1 MAAEDLNLGMEQA
14 AEMAANAEMS
24 APSIQQSLGVD
35 AALELGAAEEQAS
48 KQSFDVSSLVADGSG
63 SPGGPGGG
71 FAQQSAPVKPSTTS
85 SDFMSS
91 MDKVIDSSANDI
103 FVERDAPKNIQD
115 KLNKIEGPKTRYANQ
130 DLDLYRYQ
138 EDFDP
143 KGFDP
148 FNSKN
153 YEHWTDKESWG
164 SALGKGFD
172 SFGTRFGNTF
182 TDSFASYGRIG
193 SALMNWDWDMLNP
206 TESEMVDQNWDE
218 YKESMK
224 NYTFVPPE
232 EEEDIFSKRT
242 VSEFIGNA
250 GFALGTFAAL
260 GVELVADAVLTFA
273 TGGGGAAS
281 FAATAARFG
290 AKEGVK
296 LGVAQTV
303 KQAAKTGAFKFAD
316 FVVDMGKGATFYA
329 NQGTDALSAAAK
341 VTNKAKQA
349 ENIASAGKV
358 GSDALR
364 NSMKEV
370 FDIYTLNGRAIMKS
384 KSFGELAGNIAKGV
398 PLLGTGIRYGEKIA
412 AGVKGGLSTG
422 KLVGIGLQGTRR
434 MLQEFNMSST
444 EAGFEAVTSYG
455 STLDMM
461 LEQYRTDHE
470 GQNPP
475 ADEFAKMQT
484 KAMNSASSNYN
495 TNLALLMVTNRL
507 QFGTIFNR
515 YLGANK
521 WTKEL
526 LEEGAEKS
534 FGVNRMWKSS
544 TLMGKTYEKGFFGT
558 YGLTGKIA
566 KDFGK
571 KQAVY
576 QFGKQF
582 MKDFA
587 RFEVTEGLQEN
598 LQETSSSAWKYY
610 YAGQYNGTKY
620 TLGQAFNNGMNE
632 QFTKQGFRTFLQG
645 ALTGSMIRPATAVA
659 TKLTSYIQEK
669 AVASNYKD
677 NPNENPYVQ
686 MKERLKQDINLQNE
700 MMSQMSNKKFEDNA
714 VAFTA
719 QVDSSLQQTESA
731 AKSSQYE
738 WQNAKDNS
746 VLAGAL
752 AANRSGTIAVYQQ
765 ALREMG
771 KTMTDEEFEASTGT
785 KLADTK
791 YNTAEE
797 FTAAMA
803 KDVKGYSDTI
813 DKIRRKVKSMPDP
826 LMYEKG
832 SKNRIVASIMNN
844 AQEEAI
850 KIVALNAMKATR
862 ASERAQAI
870 SQELLTI
877 PGFANSAEFSIR
889 VLANPENFQGEVGNM
904 QAELKILQESLG
916 VVDASQRENI
926 KKKIKIK
933 EDQIG
938 LIDEWLNYWDNR
950 EQMVK
955 RVDAET
961 GEEGEASQKVYDT
974 FVGMPFTVKEYDEDG
989 NITDEN
995 GTAYSLDHKDIIET
1009 FRKFINSRNQEA
1021 GISDQVSEATL
1032 RDAFDKVVDYMRL
1045 DQDAKDYMQAM
1056 DLLYNPE
1063 YYKQTISRI
1072 QDGRFKYEL
1081 LEFVDNIQDRIRST
1095 ILYTVA
1101 NSDTDDMAERLQLI
1115 EKLYTELNTAII
1127 ESESY
1132 KNLVLLGID
1141 ETLGLDH
1148 AKFAEENA
1156 KKLNEVL
1163 QEKIAEIVDTYAPSA
1178 MSDDL
1183 SDDDYIQFQKTTKI
1197 SGINMNIIARKVQ
1210 SERTL
1215 STRQAE
1221 AYKANKEDIDKLVNR
1236 LNDALK
1242 GSQDSMMQDMSL
1254 YGVAREK
1261 LVESGE
1267 FTEEDLKVMTDKQV
1281 LDLALSKG
1289 LIDPAEALKNA
1300 NGYDQ
1305 ISDEIWNNFIANQ
1318 EVEEGVL
1325 ENIASRDYQGIALSE
1340 REKSILEARASEIAD
1355 IQDRLEKE
1363 EAEANPVAIEPE
1375 EEPIPQELEQA
1386 TDTEETTPDNVGGTV
1401 SNAEA
1406 GEEALLASIAQMN
1419 GGTTTDDDFEVKGSE
1434 DEGFDVT
1441 SKDGINVNSEKIE
1454 SEDEAFDLADNL
1466 NNGRNNIDWARQF
1479 LGDLSKDEDETLKVD
1494 RMVNSGKRSL
1504 TAYNKK
1510 NGTDIKT
1517 LEDYYK
1523 IIDGKMTLDM
1533 IKESILTNTP
1543 LAKIKAQRKKQARTD
1558 AKEED
1563 LFDSTSSPFVGGP
1576 ALPLQSIQDLFDRLE
1591 SMSAQT
1597 PAVDVVLNLNVESTT
1612 KNGNE
1617 RLINDDPSIKM
1628 GDETQELNKLKRYGK
1643 TNYYINNGVLGVIIE
1658 GKDLFGR
1665 DNGSTK
1671 VIVKVPEGF
1680 NETIFAKL
1688 VADIKYP
1695 KSTTVAET
1703 ERVLDEIREAIQKS
1717 IIQTTT
1723 NTKTDVEARRKY
1735 SIEELGVSEG
1745 VDGKIA
1751 GLYISNELNDDGTVR
1766 TIRITGPSVQ
1776 AVTDRLNAK
1785 YNAENSEKIGKFVS
1799 EEEVSEDTVLD
1810 QLRKINS
1817 CFK

>member
-1 MAAEDLNLGMEQA
+1 M
-14 AEMAANAEMS
+14 
-24 APSIQQSLGVD
+24 
-35 AALELGAAEEQAS
+35 
-48 KQSFDVSSLVADGSG
+48 
-63 SPGGPGGG
+63 
-71 FAQQSAPVKPSTTS
+71 
-85 SDFMSS
+85 
-91 MDKVIDSSANDI
+91 
-103 FVERDAPKNIQD
+103 
-115 KLNKIEGPKTRYANQ
+115 
-130 DLDLYRYQ
+130 
-138 EDFDP
+138 
-143 KGFDP
+143 
-148 FNSKN
+148 
-153 YEHWTDKESWG
+153 
-164 SALGKGFD
+164 
-172 SFGTRFGNTF
+172 
-182 TDSFASYGRIG
+182 
-193 SALMNWDWDMLNP
+193 
-206 TESEMVDQNWDE
+206 
-218 YKESMK
+218 
-224 NYTFVPPE
+224 
-232 EEEDIFSKRT
+232 
-242 VSEFIGNA
+242 
-250 GFALGTFAAL
+250 
-260 GVELVADAVLTFA
+260 
-273 TGGGGAAS
+273 GGA
-281 FAATAARFG
+281 
-290 AKEGVK
+290 
-296 LGVAQTV
+296 
-303 KQAAKTGAFKFAD
+303 
-316 FVVDMGKGATFYA
+316 
-329 NQGTDALSAAAK
+329 
-341 VTNKAKQA
+341 
-349 ENIASAGKV
+349 
-358 GSDALR
+358 
-364 NSMKEV
+364 
-370 FDIYTLNGRAIMKS
+370 
-384 KSFGELAGNIAKGV
+384 
-398 PLLGTGIRYGEKIA
+398 
-412 AGVKGGLSTG
+412 
-422 KLVGIGLQGTRR
+422 
-434 MLQEFNMSST
+434 
-444 EAGFEAVTSYG
+444 
-455 STLDMM
+455 
-461 LEQYRTDHE
+461 
-470 GQNPP
+470 
-475 ADEFAKMQT
+475 
-484 KAMNSASSNYN
+484 
-495 TNLALLMVTNRL
+495 
-507 QFGTIFNR
+507 
-515 YLGANK
+515 GAN
-521 WTKEL
+521 
-526 LEEGAEKS
+526 
-534 FGVNRMWKSS
+534 SS
-544 TLMGKTYEKGFFGT
+544 
-558 YGLTGKIA
+558 
-566 KDFGK
+566 
-571 KQAVY
+571 
-576 QFGKQF
+576 
-582 MKDFA
+582 
-587 RFEVTEGLQEN
+587 
-598 LQETSSSAWKYY
+598 
-610 YAGQYNGTKY
+610 
-620 TLGQAFNNGMNE
+620 
-632 QFTKQGFRTFLQG
+632 
-645 ALTGSMIRPATAVA
+645 
-659 TKLTSYIQEK
+659 
-669 AVASNYKD
+669 
-677 NPNENPYVQ
+677 
-686 MKERLKQDINLQNE
+686 
-700 MMSQMSNKKFEDNA
+700 
-714 VAFTA
+714 
-719 QVDSSLQQTESA
+719 
-731 AKSSQYE
+731 
-738 WQNAKDNS
+738 
-746 VLAGAL
+746 
-752 AANRSGTIAVYQQ
+752 
-765 ALREMG
+765 
-771 KTMTDEEFEASTGT
+771 
-785 KLADTK
+785 
-791 YNTAEE
+791 
-797 FTAAMA
+797 
-803 KDVKGYSDTI
+803 
-813 DKIRRKVKSMPDP
+813 
-826 LMYEKG
+826 
-832 SKNRIVASIMNN
+832 
-844 AQEEAI
+844 
-850 KIVALNAMKATR
+850 
-862 ASERAQAI
+862 
-870 SQELLTI
+870 
-877 PGFANSAEFSIR
+877 
-889 VLANPENFQGEVGNM
+889 
-904 QAELKILQESLG
+904 
-916 VVDASQRENI
+916 
-926 KKKIKIK
+926 
-933 EDQIG
+933 
-938 LIDEWLNYWDNR
+938 
-950 EQMVK
+950 
-955 RVDAET
+955 
-961 GEEGEASQKVYDT
+961 
-974 FVGMPFTVKEYDEDG
+974 
-989 NITDEN
+989 
-995 GTAYSLDHKDIIET
+995 
-1009 FRKFINSRNQEA
+1009 
-1021 GISDQVSEATL
+1021 
-1032 RDAFDKVVDYMRL
+1032 
-1045 DQDAKDYMQAM
+1045 
-1056 DLLYNPE
+1056 NPE

>member
-14 AEMAANAEMS
+14 AEMSANAEMS
-24 APSIQQSLGVD
+24 APDVQQSLGTD
-35 AALELGAAEEQAS
+35 AALELGAAEQEAS
-48 KQSFDVSSLVADGSG
+48 QSFDINSLVADGTG
-63 SPGGPGGG
+63 GPGGGGG
-71 FAQQSAPVKPSTTS
+71 FAQQSAPAKPNTTS

-91 MDKVIDSSANDI
+91 MDKVIDASANDI
-103 FVERDAPKNIQD
+103 FVEREAPKTLQEKI
-115 KLNKIEGPKTRYANQ
+115 NKIEGPKTRYANQ

-153 YEHWTDKESWG
+153 YEHWTEKENWG

-193 SALMNWDWDMLNP
+193 DALMNWDWDLLNP
-206 TESEMVDQNWDE
+206 TEGEMIDQNWEE

-224 NYTFVPPE
+224 NYVFVPAE

-260 GVELVADAVLTFA
+260 GVELIADAALTFV
-273 TGGGGAAS
+273 TGGGGIGS
-281 FAATAARFG
+281 FGATAARFG
-290 AKEGVK
+290 AKEAVK
-296 LGVAQTV
+296 VGAKQTLKQTV
-303 KQAAKTGAFKFAD
+303 KSGAFKFAD

-341 VTNKAKQA
+341 VTNKANQA
-349 ENIASAGKV
+349 ENLASAGKI

-398 PLLGTGIRYGEKIA
+398 PLLGTGIRYGEKVA

-455 STLDMM
+455 ATLDMM
-461 LEQYRTDHE
+461 LEQYRNDHD

-475 ADEFAKMQT
+475 ADEFAKMQS
-484 KAMNSASSNYN
+484 KAMNAASSNYN

-507 QFGTIFNR
+507 QFGSIFNR

-526 LEEGAEKS
+526 LEEGAEKTL
-534 FGVNRMWKSS
+534 GVNRMWKSS
-544 TLMGKTYEKGFFGT
+544 NLVGKTYEKGFFGT

-576 QFGKQF
+576 EFGKQF

-620 TLGQAFNNGMNE
+620 TLGQAFNKGLDE

-645 ALTGSMIRPATAVA
+645 ALTGSIIRPATAVA
-659 TKLTSYIQEK
+659 TKLTNYVQEK
-669 AVASNYKD
+669 AVESNYKD
-677 NPNENPYVQ
+677 NPNENPYVI
-686 MKERLKQDINLQNE
+686 MKARLEKDINLQNE
-700 MMSQMSNKKFEDNA
+700 LMRQMSNKKFEDNV

-719 QVDSSLQQTESA
+719 QVDSSLQQTEAA
-731 AKSSQYE
+731 AKDSQYE

-752 AANRSGTIAVYQQ
+752 AANRSGTISMYQQ

-771 KTMTDEEFEASTGT
+771 KTMTDEEFEAATGT
-785 KLADTK
+785 KLSDTK

-813 DKIRRKVKSMPDP
+813 DKIRRKVKSLPDP

-832 SKNRIVASIMNN
+832 SKDRIVATIMNN
-844 AQEEAI
+844 SQEEAI
-850 KIVALNAMKATR
+850 RIIALNAMKASR

-904 QAELKILQESLG
+904 QAELKILQESLT
-916 VVDASQRENI
+916 VVDPSQRESI

-933 EDQIG
+933 QEQIA
-938 LIDEWLNYWDNR
+938 LLDEWLNYWDNR

-955 RVDAET
+955 RVDTET

-974 FVGMPFTVKEYDEDG
+974 FVGMPFSVKEYDEDG
-989 NITDEN
+989 NIIDEN
-995 GTAYSLDHKDIIET
+995 ATAYSLDHKDIVET
-1009 FRKFINSRNQEA
+1009 FRKFINLRNEEA
-1021 GISDQVSEATL
+1021 GINAKVSEATL
-1032 RDAFDKVVDYMRL
+1032 REAFDKVVDYMRL
-1045 DQDAKDYMQAM
+1045 DQDARDYMEAM

-1063 YYKQTISRI
+1063 YYKQTIGRI

-1095 ILYTVA
+1095 IMFTLA
-1101 NSDTDDMAERLQLI
+1101 NTDTDDMMERI
-1115 EKLYTELNTAII
+1115 ELMSKLYEQLNTAIT

-1183 SDDDYIQFQKTTKI
+1183 SDEDYAQFQKTTKI
-1197 SGINMNIIARKVQ
+1197 SGINMNIIARKIQ
-1210 SERTL
+1210 SERAL
-1215 STRQAE
+1215 SARQSE
-1221 AYKANKEDIDKLVNR
+1221 AYQANKEDIDVLVNR
-1236 LNDALK
+1236 LNDALE
-1242 GSQDSMMQDMSL
+1242 GSEKSVMQDMSL

-1261 LVESGE
+1261 LIEAGE
-1267 FTEEDLKVMTDKQV
+1267 FTEDDLKAMTDKQI
-1281 LDLALSKG
+1281 LDAALSKG

-1300 NGYDQ
+1300 NGYEQ
-1305 ISDEIWNNFIANQ
+1305 ISDDVWNNFIANQ
-1318 EVEEGVL
+1318 EVEEGIL
-1325 ENIASRDYQGIALSE
+1325 ESIASRDYQGITLTD
-1340 REKSILEARASEIAD
+1340 REKSILEARLSEIAD
-1355 IQDRLEKE
+1355 IQDRLEQE
-1363 EAEANPVAIEPE
+1363 EKDANPEATEPVE
-1375 EEPIPQELEQA
+1375 EVIPQEVEQA
-1386 TDTEETTPDNVGGTV
+1386 TDTDETVPDNVGGTIA
-1401 SNAEA
+1401 NAEA
-1406 GEEALLASIAQMN
+1406 GEESLLAAIALAN
-1419 GGTTTDDDFEVKGSE
+1419 GANPTDDAFEVKGSE

-1454 SEDEAFDLADNL
+1454 SEDEAFNLADNL
-1466 NNGRNNIDWARQF
+1466 NAGRSNIDWARQF
-1479 LGDLSKDEDETLKVD
+1479 LGDLSTDEDATLKVD
-1494 RMVNSGKRSL
+1494 RMVNSGKKSL
-1504 TAYNKK
+1504 AAYNKK
-1510 NGTDIKT
+1510 NETDIKT

-1543 LAKIKAQRKKQARTD
+1543 LSKIKAQRKKQARLE
-1558 AKEED
+1558 AEQSE
-1563 LFDSTSSPFVGGP
+1563 LFESTSSPFVGGP
-1576 ALPLQSIQDLFDRLE
+1576 ALPL
-1591 SMSAQT
+1591 SAVEELHD
-1597 PAVDVVLNLNVESTT
+1597 AIKSLVDELDSTT
-1612 KNGNE
+1612 EAKTIE
-1617 RLINDDPSIKM
+1617 F
-1628 GDETQELNKLKRYGK
+1628 LK
-1643 TNYYINNGVLGVIIE
+1643 
-1658 GKDLFGR
+1658 KDLEFEKTSEFGNPATVLEIQSQIEQIEQR
-1665 DNGSTK
+1665 LKEKS
-1671 VIVKVPEGF
+1671 E
-1680 NETIFAKL
+1680 IF
-1688 VADIKYP
+1688 
-1695 KSTTVAET
+1695 
-1703 ERVLDEIREAIQKS
+1703 
-1717 IIQTTT
+1717 
-1723 NTKTDVEARRKY
+1723 
-1735 SIEELGVSEG
+1735 
-1745 VDGKIA
+1745 
-1751 GLYISNELNDDGTVR
+1751 
-1766 TIRITGPSVQ
+1766 
-1776 AVTDRLNAK
+1776 
-1785 YNAENSEKIGKFVS
+1785 GKFVG
-1799 EEEVSEDTVLD
+1799 EDIVTEQSIID
-1810 QLRKINS
+1810 QLRDINS

>member
-14 AEMAANAEMS
+14 AEMSANAEMTAS
-24 APSIQQSLGVD
+24 DVQQSLGTD
-35 AALELGAAEEQAS
+35 AALELDAAQQQAS
-48 KQSFDVSSLVADGSG
+48 QSFDINSLVADGT
-63 SPGGPGGG
+63 GGPGPGSGG
-71 FAQQSAPVKPSTTS
+71 FAQQSAPAKPNTTS

-91 MDKVIDSSANDI
+91 MDKVIDASANDI
-103 FVERDAPKNIQD
+103 FVEREAPKTLQEKI
-115 KLNKIEGPKTRYANQ
+115 NKIEGPKTRYANQ

-153 YEHWTDKESWG
+153 YEHWTEKENWG

-172 SFGTRFGNTF
+172 SFSTRFGNTF

-193 SALMNWDWDMLNP
+193 EALMNWDWDLLNP
-206 TESEMVDQNWDE
+206 TEGEMIDQNWE
-218 YKESMK
+218 EHKESMK
-224 NYTFVPPE
+224 NYVFVPPE

-260 GVELVADAVLTFA
+260 GVELIADAALTLV
-273 TGGGGAAS
+273 TGGGGGAS
-281 FAATAARFG
+281 FGATAARFG
-290 AKEGVK
+290 TKEAVKVGAKQTLK
-296 LGVAQTV
+296 QTV
-303 KQAAKTGAFKFAD
+303 KSGAFKFAD

-341 VTNKAKQA
+341 VTNKANQA
-349 ENIASAGKV
+349 ENLASVGKI

-370 FDIYTLNGRAIMKS
+370 FDIYTLNSRAIMKS

-398 PLLGTGIRYGEKIA
+398 PLLGTGIRYGEKVA

-455 STLDMM
+455 ATLDMM
-461 LEQYRTDHE
+461 LEQYRNDHD

-475 ADEFAKMQT
+475 ADEFAKMQS
-484 KAMNSASSNYN
+484 KAMSAASSNYN

-507 QFGTIFNR
+507 QFGSIFNR

-526 LEEGAEKS
+526 LEEGAEKTL
-534 FGVNRMWKSS
+534 GVNRMWKSS
-544 TLMGKTYEKGFFGT
+544 NLVGKTYEKGFFGT

-576 QFGKQF
+576 EFGKQF

-587 RFEVTEGLQEN
+587 KFEVTEGLQEN

-620 TLGQAFNNGMNE
+620 TLGQAFNKGLDE

-645 ALTGSMIRPATAVA
+645 ALTGSIIRPATAVS
-659 TKLTSYIQEK
+659 TKLTNYIQEK
-669 AVASNYKD
+669 AVESNYKD
-677 NPNENPYVQ
+677 NPNENPYVL
-686 MKERLKQDINLQNE
+686 MKARLEKDINLQNE
-700 MMSQMSNKKFEDNA
+700 LMRQMSNKKFEDNV

-719 QVDSSLQQTESA
+719 QVDSSLQQTEAA
-731 AKSSQYE
+731 AKDSQYE

-752 AANRSGTIAVYQQ
+752 AANRSGTISVYQQ

-771 KTMTDEEFEASTGT
+771 KTMTDEEFEAATGT
-785 KLADTK
+785 KLSDTK

-813 DKIRRKVKSMPDP
+813 DKIRRKVKSLPDP

-832 SKNRIVASIMNN
+832 SKNRIVATIMNN
-844 AQEEAI
+844 SQEEAI
-850 KIVALNAMKATR
+850 RIIALNAMKASR

-904 QAELKILQESLG
+904 QAELKILQESLS
-916 VVDASQRENI
+916 VVDPSQRESI

-933 EDQIG
+933 QEQIA
-938 LIDEWLNYWDNR
+938 LLDEWLNYWDNR

-955 RVDAET
+955 RVDTET

-974 FVGMPFTVKEYDEDG
+974 FVGMPFSVKEYDEDG
-989 NITDEN
+989 NIINEN
-995 GTAYSLDHKDIIET
+995 ATAYSLDHKDIIET
-1009 FRKFINSRNQEA
+1009 FRKFINLRNEEA
-1021 GISDQVSEATL
+1021 GINAKVSEATL
-1032 RDAFDKVVDYMRL
+1032 REAFDKVVDYMRL
-1045 DQDAKDYMQAM
+1045 DQDARDYMEAM

-1063 YYKQTISRI
+1063 YYKQTIGRI

-1095 ILYTVA
+1095 IMFTLA
-1101 NSDTDDMAERLQLI
+1101 NTDTDDMMERI
-1115 EKLYTELNTAII
+1115 ELMSKLYEQLNTAIT

-1183 SDDDYIQFQKTTKI
+1183 SDEDYAQFQKTTKI
-1197 SGINMNIIARKVQ
+1197 SGINMNIIARKIQ
-1210 SERTL
+1210 SERAL
-1215 STRQAE
+1215 SARQSE
-1221 AYKANKEDIDKLVNR
+1221 AYQANKEDIDVLVNR
-1236 LNDALK
+1236 LNDALE
-1242 GSQDSMMQDMSL
+1242 GSEKSVMQDMSL

-1261 LVESGE
+1261 LIEAGE
-1267 FTEEDLKVMTDKQV
+1267 FTEDDLKAMTDKQI
-1281 LDLALSKG
+1281 LDAALSKG

-1300 NGYDQ
+1300 NGYEQ
-1305 ISDEIWNNFIANQ
+1305 ISDDVWNNFIANQ
-1318 EVEEGVL
+1318 EVEEGIL
-1325 ENIASRDYQGIALSE
+1325 ESIASRDYQGITLTD
-1340 REKSILEARASEIAD
+1340 REKSILEARSSEIAD
-1355 IQDRLEKE
+1355 IQDRLEQE
-1363 EAEANPVAIEPE
+1363 EKDANPEATEPVE
-1375 EEPIPQELEQA
+1375 EVIPQEVEQA
-1386 TDTEETTPDNVGGTV
+1386 TDTDETVPDNVGGTIA
-1401 SNAEA
+1401 NAEA
-1406 GEEALLASIAQMN
+1406 GEESLLAAIALAN
-1419 GGTTTDDDFEVKGSE
+1419 GANPTDDAFEVKGSE

-1466 NNGRNNIDWARQF
+1466 NAGRSNIDWARQF
-1479 LGDLSKDEDETLKVD
+1479 LGDLSTDEDATLKVD
-1494 RMVNSGKRSL
+1494 RMVNSGKKSL
-1504 TAYNKK
+1504 AAYNKK
-1510 NGTDIKT
+1510 NETDIKT

-1543 LAKIKAQRKKQARTD
+1543 LSKIKAQRKKQARLE
-1558 AKEED
+1558 AEQSE
-1563 LFDSTSSPFVGGP
+1563 LFESTSSPFVGGP
-1576 ALPLQSIQDLFDRLE
+1576 ALPL
-1591 SMSAQT
+1591 SAVEELHD
-1597 PAVDVVLNLNVESTT
+1597 AIKSLVDELDSTT
-1612 KNGNE
+1612 EAKTIE
-1617 RLINDDPSIKM
+1617 F
-1628 GDETQELNKLKRYGK
+1628 LK
-1643 TNYYINNGVLGVIIE
+1643 
-1658 GKDLFGR
+1658 KDLEFEKTSEFGNPATVLEIQSQIEQIEQR
-1665 DNGSTK
+1665 LKEKS
-1671 VIVKVPEGF
+1671 E
-1680 NETIFAKL
+1680 IF
-1688 VADIKYP
+1688 
-1695 KSTTVAET
+1695 
-1703 ERVLDEIREAIQKS
+1703 
-1717 IIQTTT
+1717 
-1723 NTKTDVEARRKY
+1723 
-1735 SIEELGVSEG
+1735 
-1745 VDGKIA
+1745 
-1751 GLYISNELNDDGTVR
+1751 
-1766 TIRITGPSVQ
+1766 
-1776 AVTDRLNAK
+1776 
-1785 YNAENSEKIGKFVS
+1785 GKFVG
-1799 EEEVSEDTVLD
+1799 EDIVTEQSIID
-1810 QLRKINS
+1810 QLRDINS